1 LRKISDLLELRYVRD
16 DEERGPLKEY
26 DFIGSTDVAEIV
38 QLSLEKL
45 NIGDQGV
52 DDL

>member
-1 LRKISDLLELRYVRD
+1 VRN
-16 DEERGPLKEY
+16 DEESGSLKEY
-26 DFIGSTDVAEIV
+26 HFISSTDVAEIV

-45 NIGDQGV
+45 NIGDQGI